1 MPNGNTGPDSNPYL
15 GTEWWQEGM
24 SEYSFPSVEETLN
37 WGPSGD
43 GDALQEFKTW
53 LDEEWH
59 LTNAGAASVASY
71 LMGNPYNPADEMEAI
86 NRYNVEMGTISSGQG
101 VDKYKAFTDNQN
113 RLAQKGYQGSSS
125 YTQDVADKFAK
136 DQWKTN
142 AYAQRQGMESS
153 ISDAHDEFMASW
165 WDILLEQP
173 GDIWD
178 FYVEPAIA
186 MHDENNSG
194 GIDSYEEL
202 ESYLLLNTGFSSL
215 DEMNSTDYLNIM
227 QNAMAG
233 NEVHFSGEMMDYMS
247 DMSSGNVGMDDVD
260 DLYDDAWDYEGGD
273 YQEGWS

>member
-1 MPNGNTGPDSNPYL
+1 
-15 GTEWWQEGM
+15 
-24 SEYSFPSVEETLN
+24 
-37 WGPSGD
+37 
-43 GDALQEFKTW
+43 
-53 LDEEWH
+53 
-59 LTNAGAASVASY
+59 
-71 LMGNPYNPADEMEAI
+71 
-86 NRYNVEMGTISSGQG
+86 
-101 VDKYKAFTDNQN
+101 
-113 RLAQKGYQGSSS
+113 
-125 YTQDVADKFAK
+125 
-136 DQWKTN
+136 
-142 AYAQRQGMESS
+142 
-153 ISDAHDEFMASW
+153 
-165 WDILLEQP
+165 
-173 GDIWD
+173 
-178 FYVEPAIA
+178 